1 MARRGAQSPSHPP
14 PRPPA
19 IAYLAPHRFLGIE
32 VEAGGGGAGGAG
44 VKIHKDSQTETQQD
58 EHQSPRRTPPSE
70 VPSSW
75 LLAFLKICKKLFYV
89 VAPIPYTQQLAVWGT
104 SQISDCGNKISLSG
118 CLCGLLTKTRFGPG
132 ASPLLSSIRE
142 GARECGAEEKGAQ
155 VLGKAY

>member
-1 MARRGAQSPSHPP
+1 MARRGAQSPSHPHP
-14 PRPPA
+14 PP
-19 IAYLAPHRFLGIE
+19 LATLLPTGSWALKLRRG
-32 VEAGGGGAGGAG
+32 AGEGSAGGAG

-104 SQISDCGNKISLSG
+104 SQISDCRNKISLSG
-118 CLCGLLTKTRFGPG
+118 CLCGL
-132 ASPLLSSIRE
+132 
-142 GARECGAEEKGAQ
+142 
-155 VLGKAY
+155 